1 MKKTVFFPYIMAMA
15 FSAMA
20 FEWPQPSEN
29 FASYFGELRGNG
41 ISTSIIFSEPSE
53 IKAAED
59 GRLLLF
65 LQEHTDDTDF
75 FPSTLGTSFIIAHS
89 DSVLTVYANMDKDT
103 ISLDMLSGT
112 ELDLKIKKAQVL
124 GQSGNSAWHESRNAL
139 EFQVIDAKNNTAINP
154 KVLMPRTAKEAP
166 LSIENVEI
174 QDRNGKIFD
183 VARER
188 SVPSGVYKVY
198 RKRQA
203 SAVPYKSRVSIN
215 GTVVDEISYDI
226 LRQSGNFL
234 CVSGKRNYPKSVLY
248 PDTKTEFLG
257 EALFSPGR
265 NSLHLTLSDFS
276 GKELSSTYTIA
287 SH

>member
-29 FASYFGELRGNG
+29 FASYFGERRGNG

-65 LQEHTDDTDF
+65 LQEHADDTDF

-112 ELDLKIKKAQVL
+112 ELDVKIKKGQLL

-154 KVLMPRTAKEAP
+154 KVLMPRTAKESA

-234 CVSGKRNYPKSVLY
+234 CVSGKRNYPKSILY

-276 GKELSSTYTIA
+276 GKEVSSTYTIA

>member
-1 MKKTVFFPYIMAMA
+1 MKKTLFFPYIMAMA

-20 FEWPQPSEN
+20 FEWPQPSED

-41 ISTSIIFSEPSE
+41 ISTSLIFSEPSE

-89 DSVLTVYANMDKDT
+89 DSVLTIYANMDKDT

-112 ELDLKIKKAQVL
+112 ELDVKIKKGQLL
-124 GQSGNSAWHESRNAL
+124 GQSGNSAWHERRNAL

-154 KVLMPRTAKEAP
+154 KVLMPRTAKEAS

-248 PDTKTEFLG
+248 PDIKTEFLG

-276 GKELSSTYTIA
+276 GKEVSSTYTIA

>member
-65 LQEHTDDTDF
+65 LQEHADDTDF

-112 ELDLKIKKAQVL
+112 ELDVKIKKGQLL

-154 KVLMPRTAKEAP
+154 KVLMPRTAKESA

-234 CVSGKRNYPKSVLY
+234 CVSGKRNYPKSILY

-276 GKELSSTYTIA
+276 GKEVSSTYTIA

>member
-41 ISTSIIFSEPSE
+41 ISTSLIFSEPSD

-89 DSVLTVYANMDKDT
+89 DSVLTVYANMDKYT

-112 ELDLKIKKAQVL
+112 DFDVNIRKGQLL
-124 GQSGNSAWHESRNAL
+124 GESGNSAWHESRNAL
-139 EFQVIDAKNNTAINP
+139 EFQVIDAKNNTAVNP
-154 KVLMPRTAKEAP
+154 KVLMPRTAKEP
-166 LSIENVEI
+166 ILSIENVEI

-183 VARER
+183 AARER
-188 SVPSGVYKVY
+188 SVPAGVYKVY

-215 GTVVDEISYDI
+215 GTVVDEITYDI
-226 LRQSGNFL
+226 LRENGNFI
-234 CVSGKRNYPKSVLY
+234 CITGKRNYPKSVMY
-248 PDTKTEFLG
+248 PDSKKEFLG
-257 EALFSPGR
+257 EVLFSPGR
-265 NSLHLTLSDFS
+265 NSLLLTISDFS
-276 GKELSSTYTIA
+276 GKEVSSTFTIA
-287 SH
+287 SR